1 VNKAQKIREYKT
13 ANPLATPQAIANA
26 LGFKLQ
32 YVYTVLH
39 KQKNKTVRHMKKV
52 FKHVAPQAP
61 QVEGATQTERQM
73 AKGQMILRDEIQ
85 NLHKQITRL
94 KLHNDML
101 QAMLKVQDFD
111 LIHGHGTTV

>member
-1 VNKAQKIREYKT
+1 MNKAQKIRDYK
-13 ANPLATPQAIANA
+13 AAHPLATPQAIANA
-26 LGFKLQ
+26 LGFKIQ

-39 KQKNKTVRHMKKV
+39 KQKTKTVRHMKKV

-61 QVEGATQTERQM
+61 QTERQM

>member
-1 VNKAQKIREYKT
+1 MNKAQKIREYKT
-13 ANPLATPQAIANA
+13 AHPLATPQAIANA
-26 LGFKLQ
+26 LGFKTQ

-39 KQKNKTVRHMKKV
+39 KQKTKTVRHMKKV
-52 FKHVAPQAP
+52 FKPVEPQ
-61 QVEGATQTERQM
+61 ATQTERQM